1 MRLYIGGMNLRA
13 AFFMSLVVALLASCA
28 LSQPEGSAGDARG
41 ESVPCASCRSDK
53 PLLLQWQDTVSYRE
67 WSSDSLRLRPGTVI
81 ASVPPLRLVAQAP
94 EKCDICHSFSPD
106 GLEFDFANAIDT
118 LLAARFAEL
127 EFGILYPGLLVPERD
142 SVLFQQML
150 DSLASTPFVGEQV
163 LADTSPW
170 QDRSGDVIYNRPVN
184 KLLRTRLARL
194 AARYRVR
201 YLAIPVVLDVK
212 LDPKAGKSGA
222 FRWQSL
228 WMLWD
233 APQGQ
238 LLYLDYL
245 QGTLISTNSTPPD
258 RGWSGPWVERLDALL
273 QRGPRQDE
281 PR

>member
-1 MRLYIGGMNLRA
+1 MNLRA
-13 AFFMSLVVALLASCA
+13 AFFVPLSFSLWAGCA
-28 LSQPEGSAGDARG
+28 LSLSENSANGARG
-41 ESVPCASCRSDK
+41 ESAPCASCRSDK
-53 PLLLQWQDTVSYRE
+53 PLVLQWQDTVSYRE
-67 WSSDSLRLRPGTVI
+67 WGSDSLRLRPGTVI

-94 EKCDICHSFSPD
+94 DKCDICHSFSSD

-118 LLAARFAEL
+118 LLAARFADL

-142 SVLFQQML
+142 SVLFRQTL
-150 DSLASTPFVGEQV
+150 DSLASTPFVGDYA
-163 LADTSPW
+163 LADTTPW
-170 QDRSGDVIYNRPVN
+170 QDRNGDVIYNRPVN

-194 AARYRVR
+194 AARYKVR
-201 YLAIPVVLDVK
+201 YLAMPVVLEVK

-233 APQGQ
+233 APQGK

-245 QGTLISTNSTPPD
+245 QGQLVTTTSAPPD
-258 RGWSGPWVERLDALL
+258 RAWSGPWVVRLDALL